1 MQTLSFPNNLA
12 IVHYSKCSSKV
23 AQVFKYCH
31 PATVG
36 PIIREALQITTQ
48 MNRGPIE
55 MLSNCDR
62 PLWCSLSE
70 KRLRMMKRRRR
81 QHLLAVCVLMVVAG
95 GFLKS
100 RVSHTSALQP
110 VKGRTLLHVVLRVS
124 SWSSSMVWLHKRYM
138 CMSAVTWV
146 VLLFL
151 NCHFAAALNVLLLH
165 RKTVCL

>member
-36 PIIREALQITTQ
+36 PIIREALQITIQ
-48 MNRGPIE
+48 MKRGPIE
-55 MLSNCDR
+55 MLSNCNR

-124 SWSSSMVWLHKRYM
+124 SWSSSMVWLHKRIHVYE
-138 CMSAVTWV
+138 CCHLGCFVVFELPFCSCSKCPSA
-146 VLLFL
+146 
-151 NCHFAAALNVLLLH
+151 AS
-165 RKTVCL
+165 